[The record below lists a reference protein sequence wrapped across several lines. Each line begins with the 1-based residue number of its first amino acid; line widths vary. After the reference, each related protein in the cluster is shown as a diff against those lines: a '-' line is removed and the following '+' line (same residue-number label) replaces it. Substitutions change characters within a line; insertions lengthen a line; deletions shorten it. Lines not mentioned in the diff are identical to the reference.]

1 MLDLARVLTGEEIH
15 TVQCVLDS
23 VPPAEPETVAHVQLR
38 TVGGMRCSI
47 EVARVAAGRVGR
59 VEWIGSDGRLIAD
72 WTNRHLRYTDSA
84 SRSEEWSTPE
94 SPTVLTTL
102 REFLRALQQ
111 QTPMPITGEDGRRAV
126 EIAEACY
133 RSAEADG
140 KTIILPLR
148 T

>member
-1 MLDLARVLTGEEIH
+1 
-15 TVQCVLDS
+15 
-23 VPPAEPETVAHVQLR
+23 
-38 TVGGMRCSI
+38 
-47 EVARVAAGRVGR
+47 
-59 VEWIGSDGRLIAD
+59 D

-140 KTIILPLR
+140 KTIILPLK